1 MSENQPEESA
11 ILQELRQINTELGQI
26 KNDVGQLKT
35 NVSQIKE
42 GQTAL
47 QTKVEKIETALYGT
61 GNPHGGLFQQFAALT
76 TKVDSVEKTLTAKI
90 EGVEKNLDRI
100 FSFAKWAG
108 GIAAAMAIPIFIE
121 VVLPIVK
128 KWIEN

>member
-1 MSENQPEESA
+1 M
-11 ILQELRQINTELGQI
+11 G
-26 KNDVGQLKT
+26 
-35 NVSQIKE
+35 
-42 GQTAL
+42 
-47 QTKVEKIETALYGT
+47 KIETALYGT
-61 GNPHGGLFQQFAALT
+61 GNPHGGLIQQFAALT
-76 TKVDSVEKTLTAKI
+76 TKVD
-90 EGVEKNLDRI
+90 GVEKNLDRI

>member
-1 MSENQPEESA
+1 MQNRPSESE
-11 ILQELRQINTELGQI
+11 ILRELR
-26 KNDVGQLKT
+26 
-35 NVSQIKE
+35 QIKE
-42 GQTAL
+42 GQTDL
-47 QTKVEKIETALYGT
+47 QTKVGKIETALYGT

-76 TKVDSVEKTLTAKI
+76 TKVDGVEKTLTAKI
-90 EGVEKNLDRI
+90 DGVEKNLDRI